1 MLKPNTDGGIMAKYS
16 DYYKAREEILNI
28 VSEDLLGPVFP
39 DEVLNEPPTSYY
51 IMGKLYPK
59 TDKDPEPDD
68 VTTST
73 DLEEMDED
81 SSLASANMRNP
92 RAMGLTYTV
101 KNGVEIVKINVKYA
115 FYTPFSL
122 DEAKEKG
129 VSIDRYST
137 LIEQTEEKERA
148 RLSFWVR
155 KEHQSE
161 YEILVNQKNSIE
173 VVPGIFLKTYLHLV
187 SSTGEKVLTT
197 VLTNER
203 YVSGDDRNL
212 VAANTVMQ
220 PEIMVTGNGE
230 VTVFSEVSRQVALTD
245 NDELLQLDMLY
256 STAKCYAQ
264 GHGCSVVW
272 DYDHPEPLYIKS
284 AFMPTYNLHQMKAAE
299 IKDNP
304 AFNMH
309 YLFTADHRDVLE
321 NLHSF
326 IQLYKSWIEDK
337 YLESET
343 PQYVGY
349 ADSAKA
355 NLETCTRIFER
366 ISYSISLLE
375 DETSIAWKSF
385 RYANEAMYLQRCRT
399 IEKANIDSDEPVFI
413 DNSTINWYPFQLAFI
428 LLEISSFVKPDGAD
442 RRLVDLLWFPTGG
455 GKTEAYLGI
464 AAFCIFYR
472 RLANPDTCNGLTV
485 IMRYTLR
492 LLTIQQFERAS
503 MLICA
508 CELLRKKYSLPGD
521 EITIGLWVGNTFT
534 PGTIDEADTSL
545 TKIMSTGQLGNDDV
559 DPCQVKICPW
569 CGKKLHPIHYKIKN
583 SIRRMEINCPNEDC
597 DFHGVPLP
605 IRLVDE
611 EIYEYRPTFLVAT
624 VDKFAQVAIQEKTSA
639 LFSVGNDDLP
649 PELIIQDELHL
660 ISGPLGTMTGIY
672 EAAITQICEN
682 KGYPAKVIASTATI
696 RNASKQILALYGR
709 DYNQFPPQG
718 ISADDSFFAVKAGCD
733 EKPARF
739 YAGIMGVG
747 TTFTTTLIRLYA
759 SWLFASRYLVDLGY
773 DEKVI
778 DNFWTLTGYFN
789 SIRELGATQTQ
800 IVDDIQSRYRYLKE
814 NKFKSKYSN
823 YSGDDKYELF
833 VELTSR
839 MSNDEISQVIQE
851 DLKRPYTSSEHSEV
865 YDFVL
870 ASNMISVGV
879 DVGRLGTM
887 AVAGQSKTNA
897 EYIQA
902 TSRVGRSN
910 PGLVFTVY
918 NANRS
923 RDRSHY
929 EQFSRYHSALYR
941 YVEATSLTPFSD
953 RARDR
958 GLQALFI
965 TLCRY
970 YCPALMAD
978 DAASNFRIDLP
989 EVKKVE
995 QIIYR
1000 YVDIVDSREKDSVL
1014 AEIKDIEKKWQDQA
1028 MTGVL
1033 WYRKKGKPS
1042 LMQPDTDEDSRFRI
1056 MNSMRSVEPES
1067 GIWLMG
1073 EYE

>member
-1 MLKPNTDGGIMAKYS
+1 MGKYS
-16 DYYKAREEILNI
+16 DYYCARQTILDI
-28 VSEDLLGPVFP
+28 VSQDLLGPVYE
-39 DEVLNEPPTSYY
+39 DEIINEAPTSYY

-59 TDKDPEPDD
+59 TDAESAPDEN
-68 VTTST
+68 TLST
-73 DLEEMDED
+73 ELSSIDED
-81 SSLASANMRNP
+81 SSLAGANVREP
-92 RAMGLTYTV
+92 HAMGATITV
-101 KNGVEIVKINVKYA
+101 KPQVSQIKVALKYA
-115 FYTPFSL
+115 VYEPYSL
-122 DEAKEKG
+122 EEAI
-129 VSIDRYST
+129 SASLPLDRYAK
-137 LIEQTEEKERA
+137 LIENASEKELTRMTFWQ
-148 RLSFWVR
+148 RKPESFECIIPCNENHVT
-155 KEHQSE
+155 
-161 YEILVNQKNSIE
+161 E
-173 VVPGIFLKTYLHLV
+173 VADGVFLKVFFHKA
-187 SSTGEKVLTT
+187 SENGNKVLTI

-203 YVSGDDRNL
+203 FVNGENRNA
-212 VAANTVMQ
+212 VAANALLQ
-220 PEIMVTGNGE
+220 PELLFTSVDSTLPFTE
-230 VTVFSEVSRQVALTD
+230 VGRQVAMTT
-245 NDELLQLDMLY
+245 NEELLQLDMLY
-256 STAKCYAQ
+256 MNSRCYAQ

-272 DYDHPEPLYIKS
+272 DQANDEPQYIKT
-284 AFMPTYNLHQMKAAE
+284 AFVPTFNLQQMKASE
-299 IKDNP
+299 INENP
-304 AFNMH
+304 VFNMR
-309 YLFTADHRDVLE
+309 YLHTADKHEVIN
-321 NLHSF
+321 NLRNF
-326 IQLYKSWIEDK
+326 ISLYEEWIEKKREISTTKK
-337 YLESET
+337 YES
-343 PQYVGY
+343 Y
-349 ADSAKA
+349 ADAAQNSL
-355 NLETCTRIFER
+355 NICER
-366 ISYSISLLE
+366 ILNRIYHSIELL
-375 DETSIAWKSF
+375 DCSASDNAWLAFK
-385 RYANEAMYLQRCRT
+385 YANEAMYIQRCKT
-399 IEKANIDSDEPVFI
+399 IEKSSGAEAVNPEK
-413 DNSTINWYPFQLAFI
+413 INWYPFQLAFV
-428 LLEISSFVKPDGAD
+428 LLEIASFVEPDGED
-442 RRLVDLLWFPTGG
+442 RKLVDLLWFPTGG

-464 AAFCIFYR
+464 AAFEIFYR
-472 RLANPDTCNGLTV
+472 RLSNPEKCDGLTV

-508 CELLRKKYSLPGD
+508 CELLRNKYGIPGR
-521 EITIGLWVGNTFT
+521 EISIGLWVGNNFT
-534 PGTIDEADTSL
+534 PGTLDEADRVL
-545 TKIMSTGQLGNDDV
+545 TKILSTGQIGHGDT

-569 CGKKLHPIHYKIKN
+569 CGTKLRPRNYSVN
-583 SIRRMEINCPNEDC
+583 FGQTRLEISCPNEQC
-597 DFHGVPLP
+597 DYFGRPLP
-605 IRLVDE
+605 IRLVDQ
-611 EIYEYRPTFLVAT
+611 EIYAYRPTFLVAT
-624 VDKFAQVAIQEKTSA
+624 VDKFAQIAIQDKIA
-639 LFSVGNDDLP
+639 RLFGHDGDILP

-672 EAAITQICEN
+672 EAAITKICE
-682 KGYPAKVIASTATI
+682 KQGRPAKVIASTATI

-718 ISADDSFFAVKAGCD
+718 LSADDSFFAKVATPD

-747 TTFTTTLIRLYA
+747 TTFTTALIRVYA

-773 DEKVI
+773 DEKVV

-814 NKFKSKYSN
+814 NKFKEKFPDF
-823 YSGDDKYELF
+823 SGDDNYEIS

-839 MSNDEISQVIQE
+839 MSNDQISQIIQE
-851 DLKRPYTSSEHSEV
+851 DLKRPYRKNDHNEV

-879 DVGRLGTM
+879 DVGRLGIM

-902 TSRVGRSN
+902 TSRVGRTN

-970 YCPALMAD
+970 YCPELLPD
-978 DAASNFRIDLP
+978 DAASKFRRDLP
-989 EVKKVE
+989 GVKKVE

-1000 YVDIVDSREKDSVL
+1000 YVDQVDSREKDVVL
-1014 AEIKDIEKKWQDQA
+1014 AEIKDIERKWEDMA
-1028 MTGVL
+1028 LTGEL

-1042 LMQPDTDEDSRFRI
+1042 LFRPDTEEDSRFRI
-1056 MNSMRSVEPES
+1056 MNSMRSVEPEA
-1067 GIWLMG
+1067 GIYIA
-1073 EYE
+1073 EECE

>member
-1 MLKPNTDGGIMAKYS
+1 MAKYT
-16 DYYKAREEILNI
+16 DYYEAREEILRI
-28 VSEDLLGPVFP
+28 VSEDLLGPVFV
-39 DEVLNEPPTSYY
+39 DEVLNEAPTSYY

-59 TDKDPEPDD
+59 TERDPEPDEA
-68 VTTST
+68 TTST
-73 DLEEMDED
+73 DLEDMDED
-81 SSLASANMRNP
+81 NSLASANARNP
-92 RAMGLTYTV
+92 RAMGITYTV
-101 KNGVEIVKINVKYA
+101 KESVSKVHVLVKYA
-115 FYTPFSL
+115 FYKPYSL
-122 DEAKEKG
+122 EKAHEHG
-129 VSIDRYST
+129 VPLDRYND
-137 LIEQTEEKERA
+137 LIEQTDEKDKS
-148 RLSFWVR
+148 RLKFWVR
-155 KEHQSE
+155 SAFETE
-161 YEILVNQKNSIE
+161 YDIPADKNSVNEI
-173 VVPGIFLKTYLHLV
+173 VQGIFLKSYLHKV
-187 SSTGEKVLTT
+187 SETGEKVLTT

-203 YVSGDDRNL
+203 YISEEDRD
-212 VAANTVMQ
+212 VIAANTVLQ
-220 PEIMVTGNGE
+220 PELIVQGYNDE
-230 VTVFSEVSRQVALTD
+230 PVFSQVSRQVALTD
-245 NDELLQLDMLY
+245 NIELLQLDMLY

-272 DYDHPEPLYIKS
+272 DYNHPEPLYIKS
-284 AFMPTYNLHQMKAAE
+284 AFMPSYNLLQMKAAE

-304 AFNMH
+304 VFNMP
-309 YLFTADHRDVLE
+309 YLYTADHDEVLC
-321 NLHSF
+321 NLRSF
-326 IQLYKSWIEDK
+326 IALYDDWINEK
-337 YLESET
+337 RSESESDSFAA
-343 PQYVGY
+343 YV
-349 ADSAKA
+349 DSAKN
-355 NLETCTRIFER
+355 NLDVCNKICNRIKK
-366 ISYSISLLE
+366 SVSLLE
-375 DETSIAWKSF
+375 DESGNAWKAF
-385 RYANEAMYLQRCRT
+385 RLANEAMYMQRCKT
-399 IEKANIDSDEPVFI
+399 IEKAALESGDSVSVDPEK
-413 DNSTINWYPFQLAFI
+413 INWYPFQLAFI
-428 LLEISSFVKPDGAD
+428 LLEVSSFVEPFGDERK
-442 RRLVDLLWFPTGG
+442 LVDLLWFPTGG

-464 AAFCIFYR
+464 AAFAIFFR
-472 RLANPDTCNGLTV
+472 RLCNPHNCDGLTV

-508 CELLRKKYSLPGD
+508 CELLRKKYNIPGD

-534 PGTIDEADTSL
+534 PGTIDAANTSL
-545 TKIMSTGQLGNDDV
+545 TKIMAIGQLGNDDV
-559 DPCQVKICPW
+559 DPCQVKVCPW
-569 CGKKLHPIHYKIKN
+569 CGRKLRPVNYTIN
-583 SIRRMEINCPNEDC
+583 DNARRMEIRCTNEDC
-597 DFHGVPLP
+597 DYHGIPLP
-605 IRLVDE
+605 VRLIDE
-611 EIYEYRPTFLVAT
+611 EIYKYRPTFLVAT
-624 VDKFAQVAIQEKTSA
+624 VDKFAQIAIQEKTSA
-639 LFSVGNDDLP
+639 LFSVDNDSLP

-672 EAAITQICEN
+672 EAAITQICER
-682 KGYPAKVIASTATI
+682 KGRPTKIIASTATI

-718 ISADDSFFAVKAGCD
+718 ISYDDSFFAVRANQD
-733 EKPARF
+733 EKPAR
-739 YAGIMGVG
+739 YYTGIMGVG

-759 SWLFASRYLVDLGY
+759 SWLFASRYLIDLGY
-773 DEKVI
+773 DEQVI

-814 NKFKSKYSN
+814 NKFKNKYGN

-839 MSNDEISQVIQE
+839 MSNDEISRVIQE
-851 DLKRPYTSSEHSEV
+851 DLKRPYTNQDHSEV

-970 YCPALMAD
+970 YCPELMAD
-978 DAASNFRIDLP
+978 DAAVNFRADLP
-989 EVKKVE
+989 GVKMVE
-995 QIIYR
+995 QIIYK
-1000 YVDIVDSREKDSVL
+1000 YVDTVDEREKDKVL
-1014 AEIKDIEKKWQDQA
+1014 AEIKDIEKKWQEQA
-1028 MTGVL
+1028 MTGDL
-1033 WYRKKGKPS
+1033 WYRKKKKPS

-1067 GIWLMG
+1067 GIWLLG
-1073 EYE
+1073 EQE